1 MKTEMNKKTDGN
13 IRVFGGQKLPK
24 DFERCL
30 KELSYAPE
38 DFIYIIPVDLNEECE
53 FTTGFVCL
61 GKEKIVTAVAATT
74 PNEIRYFK
82 GSANMKLK
90 MADIIRDWDTAEFDV
105 SDIKEIKIERTVGG
119 GIISGIT
126 EGNEKDVTIGVFS
139 NRKMGAAIKLEKL
152 YKELKEKGS
161 IDEEQFKEEVS
172 DEYCPKCGTMYPE
185 KERKLCPK
193 CMNQKSIFFRVLGY
207 LKPHW
212 KKLVVE
218 FVCYLI
224 TAVLNLVWPYLN
236 GTILYDKIL
245 TKNDEFVGLM
255 GLEAGDYVMAL
266 LLVVLTM
273 IMTKITIQAV
283 GILQGVLTAT
293 ISPVLVKDLKNDV
306 FGAMGRLSI
315 SFYNSRQ
322 TGSLMT
328 RVLSDADEVMGFFTD
343 GLPYF
348 IINVLT
354 VTATAIIMFRL
365 NIVLAIMALI
375 FMPITF
381 FISWCMLP
389 RLWHRYGRKH
399 RARRSLNARVNDNL
413 TGARVVKAF
422 GQEKNEVSRFQKAN
436 DRFRD
441 AEMSV
446 VNYDNKFYQLYHLAK
461 NLASL
466 LVWIIG
472 SYMILI
478 KGEFTLGLLITF
490 TGYVN
495 QLNGPMD
502 FFSRFIRWF
511 TNCMN
516 SAERMFEIIDAIPEV
531 SECDNPIHIEKL
543 KGDVELK
550 NVTFGYEEHKPVLK
564 NVSFKINSGE
574 MLGIVGRSGAGKTTI
589 VNLISRLYDPNEGQV
604 LIDGVD
610 VKKLS
615 FDSLRGNV
623 AMVSQ
628 ESYIFIGTVADNIR
642 YARKDATNEE
652 VVRAAVLASA
662 HDFICKMP
670 DGYDT
675 LIGSQ
680 GRMLSGGEKQRI
692 SIARAILANPKIL
705 ILDEATASVDTE
717 TETAI
722 QQSLNMLIKG
732 RTTISIAHR
741 LSTLR
746 DADRLIVIDEGKVTE
761 EGTHDELLEKKG
773 TYYKLRELQTKAL
786 ALRD

>member
-1 MKTEMNKKTDGN
+1 MNNSNLNSTV
-13 IRVFGGQKLPK
+13 RVYAGQKLPG
-24 DFERCL
+24 DFIQCL
-30 KELSYAPE
+30 KDIGYKPE
-38 DFIYIIPVDLNEECE
+38 DFMYIIPVDLDAGCR
-53 FTTGFVCL
+53 FTTGFICL
-61 GKEKIVTAVAATT
+61 GSETIVTAVAASE
-74 PNEIRYFK
+74 PGEIRYFK
-82 GSANMKLK
+82 GSDNVNRKLAHISRDYETSEIK
-90 MADIIRDWDTAEFDV
+90 VKDID
-105 SDIKEIKIERTVGG
+105 KIKIERTVGG
-119 GIISGIT
+119 GVISGIT
-126 EGNEKDVTIGVFS
+126 ENNEKDTVIGVFS
-139 NRKMGAAIKLEKL
+139 NRKMGAALKLERIFNA
-152 YKELKEKGS
+152 YKEKGE
-161 IDEEQFKEEVS
+161 IPEELLQEEKS

-193 CMNQKSIFFRVLGY
+193 CMNQKSIFMRTLGY
-207 LKPHW
+207 LKPHR
-212 KKLVVE
+212 KKILVQFLCFLV
-218 FVCYLI
+218 
-224 TAVLNLVWPYLN
+224 TAVLNLIWPYLS
-236 GTILYDKIL
+236 GTILYDKVL
-245 TKNDEFVGLM
+245 KKDDGLVSAL
-255 GLEAGDYVMAL
+255 GLSAGDYLTAL
-266 LLVVLTM
+266 LLIVLTM
-273 IMTKITIQAV
+273 ILTKLTMQLV
-283 GILQGVLTAT
+283 GILQGVITAG
-293 ISPVLVKDLKNDV
+293 ISPVLVRDLKNDV
-306 FGAMGRLSI
+306 FKSMGRLSI

-328 RVLSDADEVMGFFTD
+328 RVLDDADEVMGFFTD

-348 IINVLT
+348 IINVFT
-354 VTATAIIMFRL
+354 IIATAVIMFKM
-365 NIVLAIMALI
+365 NVWLAVMALI
-375 FMPITF
+375 FMPISF
-381 FISWCMLP
+381 LISWFMLP

-399 RARRSLNARVNDNL
+399 RASRTLKSRVNDNL
-413 TGARVVKAF
+413 MGARVVKAF
-422 GQEKNEVSRFQKAN
+422 GQEENEVNRFKKAN
-436 DRFRD
+436 QHFMD
-441 AEMSV
+441 AEMAI
-446 VNYDNKFYQLYHLAK
+446 VNYESKFYQIYHAAE
-461 NLASL
+461 NLAGL

-472 SYMILI
+472 AYFILI
-478 KGEFTLGLLITF
+478 RQEFSLGMLITF

-502 FFSRFIRWF
+502 FFSHFFRWF

-516 SAERMFEIIDAIPEV
+516 SAERMFEIIDALPEV
-531 SECDNPIHIEKL
+531 SECSNPVRIEKL

-564 NVSFKINSGE
+564 DVSFKVKGGE

-589 VNLISRLYDPNEGQV
+589 VNLISRLYDPNEGTV

-610 VKKLS
+610 VKNLS
-615 FDSLRGNV
+615 FDTLRGNV

-628 ESYIFIGTVADNIR
+628 ESYIFIGTVAENIR

-652 VVRAAVLASA
+652 VIRAAVLASA

-675 LIGSQ
+675 IIGST

-692 SIARAILANPKIL
+692 SIARAILADPKIL

-722 QQSLNMLIKG
+722 QQSINVLVKG

-746 DADRLIVIDEGKVTE
+746 DADRLVVIDDGKVTE
-761 EGTHDELLEKKG
+761 EGTHDELLVKKG

>member
-1 MKTEMNKKTDGN
+1 MGTTIKISDAGN
-13 IRVFGGQKLPK
+13 YVVFGGEKLPG
-24 DFERCL
+24 DYVRCL
-30 KELSYAPE
+30 GDIGYKPE

-53 FTTGFVCL
+53 FTTGFVAL
-61 GKEKIVTAVAATT
+61 SNEKIVTAVAATT
-74 PNEIRYFK
+74 PSEIRYFK
-82 GSANMKLK
+82 GSANLNQK
-90 MADIIRDWDTAEFDV
+90 MMEITREWDTAEYNV
-105 SDIKEIKIERTVGG
+105 TNIKELKIERTVGG

-126 EGNEKDVTIGVFS
+126 EGNDKDAIVAVFS
-139 NRKMGAAIKLEKL
+139 NRRMGAAIKLERI
-152 YKELKEKGS
+152 YKELKEKGEIS
-161 IDEEQFKEEVS
+161 KDQLKEEKN

-185 KERKLCPK
+185 QERKLCPK
-193 CMNQKSIFFRVLGY
+193 CMNQKSIFFRTLGY
-207 LKPHW
+207 LRPHW
-212 KKLVVE
+212 KKIVVE
-218 FVCYLI
+218 FLCYLI
-224 TAVLNLVWPYLN
+224 TAVLNLVWPYLS
-236 GTILYDKIL
+236 GTILYDKVLNKDNGIV
-245 TKNDEFVGLM
+245 DFFGLR
-255 GLEAGDYVMAL
+255 AGDYVTAL
-266 LLVVLTM
+266 LLIVLTM
-273 IMTKITIQAV
+273 ILTKITMQAI

-306 FGAMGRLSI
+306 FKAMGRLSVN
-315 SFYNSRQ
+315 FYNSKQ

-348 IINVLT
+348 IINVFT
-354 VTATAIIMFRL
+354 IIATAVIMFKL
-365 NIVLAIMALI
+365 NVTLAIMALI

-381 FISWCMLP
+381 LISWFMLP
-389 RLWHRYGRKH
+389 KLWNRFGRRH
-399 RARRSLNARVNDNL
+399 RARRTLNSRINDNL
-413 TGARVVKAF
+413 MGARVVKAF
-422 GQEKNEVSRFQKAN
+422 GQEENEVSRFEKAN
-436 DRFRD
+436 KRFQD
-441 AEMSV
+441 AEMALV
-446 VNYDNKFYQLYHLAK
+446 AYDNKFFQLYHAAK

-472 SYMILI
+472 AYLILI
-478 KGEFTLGLLITF
+478 KKDFSLGLLITF

-516 SAERMFEIIDAIPEV
+516 AAERMFEIIDAIPEV
-531 SECDNPIHIEKL
+531 AECDTPIKIDKL
-543 KGDVELK
+543 NGDVELK

-564 NVSFKINSGE
+564 DVSFKVKGGE

-589 VNLISRLYDPNEGQV
+589 VNLISRLYDPNEGTV

-615 FDSLRGNV
+615 FDTLRGNV

-628 ESYIFIGTVADNIR
+628 ESYIFIGTVAENIR
-642 YARKDATNEE
+642 YARKDASNEE
-652 VVRAAVLASA
+652 VIRAAVLASA

-675 LIGSQ
+675 IIGST

-722 QQSLNMLIKG
+722 QQSINMLIKG

-746 DADRLIVIDEGKVTE
+746 DADRLVVIDDGKVTE
-761 EGTHDELLEKKG
+761 EGTHSELLKKKG